1 MNNNITIAII
11 DDDLIDRTVIRRL
24 VSSVSKTIEFLEFD
38 SGMEALSYLTN
49 NAMQS
54 RNIPDIIL
62 LDVRMP
68 VMDGWEYLAEY
79 HKIEAQLIKKPRY
92 YIYTSSINPR
102 DLHLQA
108 GIHGNLTKPVG
119 KEDIIRIITELQ

>member
-1 MNNNITIAII
+1 MNNITIAII

-24 VSSVSKTIEFLEFD
+24 VASVSKTIEFLEFD
-38 SGMEALSYLTN
+38 SGMEALGYLTN
-49 NAMQS
+49 NALRSQ
-54 RNIPDIIL
+54 NIPDIIL

-79 HKIEAQLIKKPRY
+79 NKIETQLPKKPRH

-102 DLHLQA
+102 DLHPQA
-108 GIHGNLTKPVG
+108 GIYGNLTKPVG

>member
-1 MNNNITIAII
+1 MNNNISIAII

-24 VSSVSKTIEFLEFD
+24 VGSVSKTINFLEFD
-38 SGMEALSYLTN
+38 SGMETLGYLTK
-49 NAMQS
+49 NALNRQ
-54 RNIPDIIL
+54 NIPDIIL

-79 HKIEAQLIKKPRY
+79 NKIEAQLIKKPRH

-102 DLHLQA
+102 DLYLQA
-108 GIHGNLTKPVG
+108 GIQGNLTKPVG